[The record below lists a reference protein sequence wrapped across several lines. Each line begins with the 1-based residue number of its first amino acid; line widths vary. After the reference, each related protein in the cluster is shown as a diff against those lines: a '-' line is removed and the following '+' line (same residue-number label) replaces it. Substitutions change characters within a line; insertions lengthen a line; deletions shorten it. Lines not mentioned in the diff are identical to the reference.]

1 MIPITLGILTLIFSL
16 IHLIPGDPAM
26 QIAGEGARPE
36 DVANVRKALGLDQPL
51 WKQYV
56 TYIGNLARGDLGR
69 SFRTNESVAKEIAAR
84 YPATMQLAFG
94 AMFVALLVAFPL
106 GIISA
111 IYRNSWID
119 NVARFFAL
127 IGVSMPSFWFGPL
140 LIIAFAINR
149 QWFPV
154 SGRED
159 GLKSLVLPSVTMGLA
174 LAAILTRMIRVSLA
188 DELSQLY
195 VTTAIAKGVTRGKAI
210 FRHALK
216 NALIPVITILALQFG
231 SLLTGAIITEQIFSW
246 PGLGRLLIQSI
257 TTRDYPQVQAS
268 ILVIAL
274 TYIMVNFISDLL
286 YGVVDPRIKLRVM
299 KTLKRLTR
307 NFAFTAGLLLTLVLV
322 HRGASPRRCS
332 RRTIRTSRTRRG
344 GWRRRR
350 RSIRSASTTSD
361 ATCSRASSSARA
373 CRCGSASAWSSSR
386 R

>member
-1 MIPITLGILTLIFSL
+1 MTQYIIRRILQMIPITLGILTLIFSL

-36 DVANVRKALGLDQPL
+36 DIQAVRTSLGLDQPL
-51 WKQYV
+51 WKQYI
-56 TYIGNLARGDLGR
+56 TYLGNLAQGDLGR
-69 SFRTNESVAKEIAAR
+69 SFRTNESVAKEIALR

-127 IGVSMPSFWFGPL
+127 VGVSMPSFWFGPL
-140 LIIAFAINR
+140 LIIFFAINR
-149 QWFPV
+149 AWLPV
-154 SGRED
+154 SGREE
-159 GLKSLVLPSVTMGLA
+159 GFKSLILPSLTMGLA

-188 DELSQLY
+188 EELNQLY
-195 VTTAIAKGVTRGKAI
+195 VTTAIAKGVTRSKAI

-246 PGLGRLLIQSI
+246 PGLGRLLITSI
-257 TTRDYPQVQAS
+257 GTRDYPQVQAS

-286 YGVVDPRIKLRVM
+286 YGIVDPRIKLQ
-299 KTLKRLTR
+299 
-307 NFAFTAGLLLTLVLV
+307 
-322 HRGASPRRCS
+322 
-332 RRTIRTSRTRRG
+332 
-344 GWRRRR
+344 
-350 RSIRSASTTSD
+350 
-361 ATCSRASSSARA
+361 
-373 CRCGSASAWSSSR
+373 
-386 R
+386 

>member
-1 MIPITLGILTLIFSL
+1 MTQYIIRRILQMIPITLGILTLIFSL

-56 TYIGNLARGDLGR
+56 TYIANLAQGDLGV
-69 SFRTNESVAKEIAAR
+69 SFRTGESVSKEIRAR

-94 AMFVALLVAFPL
+94 SMFVALLVAFPL

-111 IYRNSWID
+111 IYRTSWID

-149 QWFPV
+149 TWFPV
-154 SGRED
+154 SGREE
-159 GLKSLVLPSVTMGLA
+159 GWKSLVLPSVTMGLA
-174 LAAILTRMIRVSLA
+174 LSAILTRMIRVSLA
-188 DELSQLY
+188 EELNQLY
-195 VTTAIAKGVTRGKAI
+195 VTTAVAKGVSRAKAI

-274 TYIMVNFISDLL
+274 TYIMVNFLSDLL
-286 YGVVDPRIKLRVM
+286 YGVVDPRIKLE
-299 KTLKRLTR
+299 
-307 NFAFTAGLLLTLVLV
+307 
-322 HRGASPRRCS
+322 
-332 RRTIRTSRTRRG
+332 
-344 GWRRRR
+344 
-350 RSIRSASTTSD
+350 
-361 ATCSRASSSARA
+361 
-373 CRCGSASAWSSSR
+373 
-386 R
+386 

>member
-1 MIPITLGILTLIFSL
+1 MTQYIIRRILQMIPITLGILTLIFSL
-16 IHLIPGDPAM
+16 IHLIPGDPAA
-26 QIAGEGARPE
+26 QIAGEGARPQDIE
-36 DVANVRKALGLDQPL
+36 NVRKALGLDQPL

-56 TYIGNLARGDLGR
+56 TYLTNLAKGDLGT
-69 SFRTNESVAKEIAAR
+69 SFRTNEKVAREIMAR

-106 GIISA
+106 GVISA

-140 LIIAFAINR
+140 LILAFAIHWT
-149 QWFPV
+149 WFPV
-154 SGRED
+154 SGREE

-188 DELSQLY
+188 EELTQLY
-195 VTTAIAKGVTRGKAI
+195 VTTAIAKGVTRVRAI
-210 FRHALK
+210 FAHALK
-216 NALIPVITILALQFG
+216 NALIPVITVLALQFG

-274 TYIMVNFISDLL
+274 TYILVNFISDLL
-286 YGVVDPRIKLRVM
+286 YGVADPRIKLE
-299 KTLKRLTR
+299 
-307 NFAFTAGLLLTLVLV
+307 
-322 HRGASPRRCS
+322 
-332 RRTIRTSRTRRG
+332 
-344 GWRRRR
+344 
-350 RSIRSASTTSD
+350 
-361 ATCSRASSSARA
+361 
-373 CRCGSASAWSSSR
+373 
-386 R
+386 

>member
-1 MIPITLGILTLIFSL
+1 MIPITLGIITLIFSL
-16 IHLIPGDPAM
+16 IHLIPGDPAV

-36 DVANVRKALGLDQPL
+36 DVAQVRKDLGLDLPL
-51 WKQYV
+51 WQQYV
-56 TYIGNLARGDLGR
+56 SYLGNLARGDLGV
-69 SFRTNESVAKEIAAR
+69 SFRTRESVAKEIAVR
-84 YPATMQLAFG
+84 YPATMQLAAG

-140 LIIAFAINR
+140 LIIAFAINHP
-149 QWFPV
+149 WFPV
-154 SGRED
+154 SGREE
-159 GLKSLVLPSVTMGLA
+159 GWKSLVLPSLTMGLA

-188 DELSQLY
+188 EELNQLY
-195 VTTAIAKGVTRGKAI
+195 VTTAIAKGVTRQRAI

-257 TTRDYPQVQAS
+257 NTRDYPQVQAS

-286 YGVVDPRIKLRVM
+286 YGVVDPRIKLE
-299 KTLKRLTR
+299 
-307 NFAFTAGLLLTLVLV
+307 
-322 HRGASPRRCS
+322 
-332 RRTIRTSRTRRG
+332 
-344 GWRRRR
+344 
-350 RSIRSASTTSD
+350 
-361 ATCSRASSSARA
+361 
-373 CRCGSASAWSSSR
+373 
-386 R
+386 